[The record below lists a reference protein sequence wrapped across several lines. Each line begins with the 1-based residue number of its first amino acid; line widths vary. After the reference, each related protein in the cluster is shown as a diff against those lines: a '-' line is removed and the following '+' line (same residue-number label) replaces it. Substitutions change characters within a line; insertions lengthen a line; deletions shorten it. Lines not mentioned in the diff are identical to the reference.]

1 MVVHLEG
8 IGVRGEIPILVNE
21 IVECM
26 LDLKTYTGITC
37 SCDVSSDLKRTHR
50 LEGEQLRLS

>member
-1 MVVHLEG
+1 MVGHLEG

-26 LDLKTYTGITC
+26 LDLKT
-37 SCDVSSDLKRTHR
+37 
-50 LEGEQLRLS
+50 